1 MITEKNA
8 QPIPIDIAE
17 HLAEDAMKL
26 DNLNDAIIGVT
37 TQGYLVYCYDKIIDH
52 FVKEDGME
60 REEAIEW
67 TDFNVVGLD
76 GNGNWIIVM
85 PKYYY
90 E

>member
-1 MITEKNA
+1 
-8 QPIPIDIAE
+8 
-17 HLAEDAMKL
+17 MKL

-37 TQGYLVYCYDKIIDH
+37 TQGYLVYCYDKIVDH

-60 REEAIEW
+60 REEAIEYA
-67 TDFNVVGLD
+67 DYNVVGLD

>member
-1 MITEKNA
+1 MITEENA
-8 QPIPIDIAE
+8 PPIPSDIAE

-37 TQGYLVYCYDKIIDH
+37 TQGYLVYCYDKIVDH

-60 REEAIEW
+60 REEAIEYA
-67 TDFNVVGLD
+67 DFNVVGLD

>member
-1 MITEKNA
+1 MITEENPK
-8 QPIPIDIAE
+8 PIPSEYAD

-26 DNLNDAIIGVT
+26 DNLNDAIIGVS
-37 TQGYLVYCYDKIIDH
+37 TQGYLVYCYDKIVDH

-60 REEAIEW
+60 REEAIEF

-85 PKYYY
+85 PTYYY

>member
-1 MITEKNA
+1 MERSHKR
-8 QPIPIDIAE
+8 IPIDIAE

-37 TQGYLVYCYDKIIDH
+37 TQGYLVYCYDKIVDH
-52 FVKEDGME
+52 FVKKDGME